1 MRMSLDQLQ
10 PYFGFS
16 RLPFDRQIA
25 PSALYR
31 SASHQEAR
39 ARIQFLIS
47 NGALGLITGEVGAGK
62 TCAARAAVAG
72 LDRSRHTIIYLANP
86 AVGTRGIYCQIVSAL
101 GGEPHHYKANLIPQA
116 CELLDRERAERSKQV
131 VMLIDEAHLLSPV
144 QLEELRLLTNAEMDS
159 QSPFSG
165 ILLGQPTLRKR
176 LRIGTFAALD
186 QRIALRYELA
196 GMSDK
201 ESAQYIRHH
210 VELAGRKDN
219 LFADDAIELLHRSGR
234 GIPRQLNNLATQ
246 ALIACFAKQ
255 KATVDLDCA
264 QAAVAEVQAE

>member
-1 MRMSLDQLQ
+1 VSLDQLQ
-10 PYFGFS
+10 PYFGFTK
-16 RLPFDRQIA
+16 LPFQRQIA
-25 PSALYR
+25 PGALYR
-31 SASHQEAR
+31 SQAHQEAC

-47 NGALGLITGEVGAGK
+47 QGALGLICGEVGAGK

-86 AVGTRGIYCQIVSAL
+86 AVGTRGIYCQIVTAL

-116 CELLDRERAERSKQV
+116 CELLERERSERSKQV
-131 VMLIDEAHLLSPV
+131 VLLVDEAHLLSAS
-144 QLEELRLLTNAEMDS
+144 QLEELRLLTNSEMDS
-159 QSPFSG
+159 QSPFAG

-176 LRIGTFAALD
+176 LRLGTFAALD
-186 QRIALRYELA
+186 QRLALRYELA

-201 ESAQYIRHH
+201 ETVCYIHH
-210 VELAGRKDN
+210 HLELSGRKDM
-219 LFADDAIELLHRSGR
+219 LFADDAIELLHRSSR
-234 GIPRQLNNLATQ
+234 GIPRQLNNLASQ
-246 ALIACFAKQ
+246 ALIACYAKQ

>member
-1 MRMSLDQLQ
+1 MTSCSPTSVSAACR
-10 PYFGFS
+10 
-16 RLPFDRQIA
+16 FDRQIA

-116 CELLDRERAERSKQV
+116 CELLDRERAERVKAGRHADRRGAFA
-131 VMLIDEAHLLSPV
+131 LTRPARGA
-144 QLEELRLLTNAEMDS
+144 RLLTNAEMDS
-159 QSPFSG
+159 QSPFAG

-176 LRIGTFAALD
+176 LRMGTFAALD

-246 ALIACFAKQ
+246 ALIACFAEQ
-255 KATVDLDCA
+255 KATVDLNCA

>member
-1 MRMSLDQLQ
+1 VSLDQLQ

-25 PSALYR
+25 PGALYR
-31 SASHQEAR
+31 SVSHQEAR
-39 ARIQFLIS
+39 ARIGFLIS
-47 NGALGLITGEVGAGK
+47 QGALGLITGEVGAGK

-86 AVGTRGIYCQIVSAL
+86 AVGTRGVYCQIVQAL
-101 GGEPHHYKANLIPQA
+101 GGEPYHYKANLIPQA
-116 CELLDRERAERSKQV
+116 CELLERERTERAKQV
-131 VMLIDEAHLLSPV
+131 VLLIDEAHLLSV
-144 QLEELRLLTNAEMDS
+144 SQLEELRLLTNAEMDS
-159 QSPFSG
+159 MSPFAG

-176 LRIGTFAALD
+176 LRLGTFAALD
-186 QRIALRYELA
+186 QRIALRYELD
-196 GMSDK
+196 GMTAEETAS
-201 ESAQYIRHH
+201 YVRHH
-210 VELAGRKDN
+210 TELAGRKDN

-246 ALIACFAKQ
+246 ALIACFIKQ
-255 KATVDLDCA
+255 KSIVDLDCA